1 MNLRD
6 LKQALL
12 FGVILWLVPF
22 LLAFIIFPI
31 RQDDRVFFE
40 SIMPVTLAVTT
51 AILGVKYFMKTEK
64 VAAEEG
70 FILGLTWMAIS
81 LLIDYPMFSYGPMKM
96 DYSMYWKDIGFV
108 YLIIPAITT
117 GLSYVCA
124 SRLVK
129 ENNIEAKKLK
139 KKISK

>member
-22 LLAFIIFPI
+22 LLAFIIFPL

-51 AILGVKYFMKTEK
+51 ALLGVRYFVRTEK
-64 VAAEEG
+64 VAVEEG
-70 FILGLTWMAIS
+70 FILGLTWMVIS
-81 LLIDYPMFSYGPMKM
+81 LLIDYPFFSYGPMKM
-96 DYSMYWKDIGFV
+96 DYSMYWKDIGFT
-108 YLIIPAITT
+108 YLIIPAVTT
-117 GLSYVCA
+117 GLSFVA
-124 SRLVK
+124 SQRS
-129 ENNIEAKKLK
+129 KK
-139 KKISK
+139 S